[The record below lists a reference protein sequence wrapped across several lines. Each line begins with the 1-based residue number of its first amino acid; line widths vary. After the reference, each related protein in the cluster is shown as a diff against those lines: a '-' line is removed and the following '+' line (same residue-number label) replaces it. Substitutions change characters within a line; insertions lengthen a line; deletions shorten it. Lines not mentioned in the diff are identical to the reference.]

1 MRGMYSRGHTPGLYY
16 YHGKNGKI
24 IVNENNKDE
33 IKRDA
38 EELSNEI
45 FNSDWICPQAIFENE
60 IEDDVKKNATND
72 IKLKNLLR
80 SLDIY
85 NPFTKK
91 EL

>member
-16 YHGKNGKI
+16 YHAKNGKI
-24 IVNENNKDE
+24 IVNEENKDE
-33 IKRDA
+33 IKKDA
-38 EELSNEI
+38 EELSLEI
-45 FNSDWICPQAIFENE
+45 FNSDWICPQAIFENDV
-60 IEDDVKKNATND
+60 DDEVKKNSSND

-80 SLDIY
+80 SLNIN

>member
-24 IVNENNKDE
+24 IVNDQNKDE

-38 EELSNEI
+38 EELSKEI
-45 FNSDWICPQAIFENE
+45 FNSEWVCPQAIFETE
-60 IEDDVKKNATND
+60 LDDELKKNSSND
-72 IKLKNLLR
+72 IKLKTLLR
-80 SLDIY
+80 SLDIN